1 MVPFNTAYVL
11 NMQTSEILSR
21 MPDNVQ
27 SWNNGVSLQEQL
39 EQWGFF
45 TRAAGTMGFLYKS
58 SWNNGVSLQEQ
69 PNSFTFA
76 SSSTLFFLKKEVTW
90 VQNVTI
96 EMQQTC
102 SPY

>member
-27 SWNNGVSLQEQL
+27 QL